1 MQFLQ
6 DIMSQIGAFFT
17 DTLGD
22 GFKGI
27 IDAIVNFVNEILKKE
42 ANF

>member
-6 DIMSQIGAFFT
+6 DIISQIGAFFT
-17 DTLGD
+17 DSVGE
-22 GFKGI
+22 GFSGFIQTIVDFINGI
-27 IDAIVNFVNEILKKE
+27 IGKE